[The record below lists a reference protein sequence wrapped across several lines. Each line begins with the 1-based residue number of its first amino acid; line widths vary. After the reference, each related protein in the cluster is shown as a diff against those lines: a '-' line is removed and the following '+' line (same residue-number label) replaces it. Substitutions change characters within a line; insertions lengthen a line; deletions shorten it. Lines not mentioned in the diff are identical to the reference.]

1 MLEPTQSILAGG
13 TGSASSARN
22 ASGAY
27 SSTTDFTDRGTFQDP
42 AFALNRSVPVHR
54 WVPWIAGYSQAF
66 AEDAILRFTDGSNQL
81 ILDPFAGV
89 GTTLVEADRLGH
101 RGIGFEINPYA
112 AFAASIKLRSHNLN
126 TKLLRETIS
135 RLEEYGRRC
144 ETDGITPA
152 SVEPA
157 GFRTRDPFYS
167 PQVLKKVLFIKD
179 FIDGELSGNDEIA
192 DVMRLAFAAT
202 MVAYSNYSYE
212 PSLGRKASAGRPEV
226 LDFPVVETVTRK
238 LTKIADDSDWSF
250 ENRLGRNREGAAIY
264 LKSFLDEY
272 HDVNRHSVNL
282 TITSPPY
289 MNNYHYNRNTR
300 PQLYWLEFCKSPAD
314 LKPLEDLNFGTYWQ
328 NARDQ
333 EPVELN
339 PLIDAPCILDT
350 LERIREQNQGR
361 GVYGGPG
368 WANYAT
374 IYLNDSARFM
384 KGLHWVLHPEGT
396 ALVVIGNSIIQGVD
410 VPTDQFMACI
420 AERCGLEVRSLET
433 PREAR
438 VGSSI
443 VNSAVRTAPA
453 PQRSHLYESV
463 IELRHKR

>member
-1 MLEPTQSILAGG
+1 MSEPSQSIVENQS
-13 TGSASSARN
+13 GSVSRTTNTAR
-22 ASGAY
+22 AY
-27 SSTTDFTDRGTFQDP
+27 STTDFKDKGTFQDP

-66 AEDAILRFTDGSNQL
+66 AEDAIVRFTSGSDQL

-101 RGIGFEINPYA
+101 RAVGFEINPYA
-112 AFAASIKLRSHNLN
+112 VFAASIKLRSHSLN
-126 TKLLRETIS
+126 TKLLRETIV
-135 RLEEYGRRC
+135 RLEDYGRRC
-144 ETDGITPA
+144 EMDGIIPA
-152 SVEPA
+152 SAEPK
-157 GFRTRDPFYS
+157 GFRTREPFYS
-167 PQVLKKVLFIKD
+167 PEVLKKVLLIKD
-179 FIDGELSGNDEIA
+179 FIYEDLKGSGEVA

-212 PSLGRKASAGRPEV
+212 PSLGRKAAAGRPEV
-226 LDFPVVETVTRK
+226 FDFPVMETVVKK
-238 LTKIADDSDWSF
+238 LSEIADDADWSS
-250 ENRLGRNREGAAIY
+250 ENRLGENRKGAAIY
-264 LKSFLDEY
+264 LKSFLDDY
-272 HDVNRHSVNL
+272 HEVDRHSVNL
-282 TITSPPY
+282 MITSPPY

-300 PQLYWLEFCKSPAD
+300 PQLYWLGFCASPAD
-314 LKPLEDLNFGTYWQ
+314 LKPLEALNFGTYWQ

-333 EPVELN
+333 EPVSLD
-339 PLIDAPCILDT
+339 PVIDAPDILDT

-361 GVYGGPG
+361 GVYGGQG

-384 KGLHWVLHPEGT
+384 KGLHWALHPEGT
-396 ALVVIGNSIIQGVD
+396 GLVVIGNSIIQGIE

-420 AERCGLEVRSLET
+420 AEGCGLEVRSLET

-443 VNSAVRTAPA
+443 VNSKVRTAQA

-463 IELRHKR
+463 IELGHKR